1 MNSGFI
7 RELYGMIMPCADAA
21 NGHAVTATR
30 LMKWKKKSSEN
41 IVYQSKKV
49 DSWRG

>member
-1 MNSGFI
+1 
-7 RELYGMIMPCADAA
+7 MIMPCADAA

-30 LMKWKKKSSEN
+30 LMKWKKKSSDN

-49 DSWRG
+49 EAILPHCLSAVSTQ